1 MNIHYQL
8 GLFVFNLLFYSI
20 AIKFFDYETIPKK
33 EKSMGSLYKD
43 IKNALSKDQPFAL
56 AMIVSHKGST
66 PGTSGSWMLVRQD
79 KTIAGTIGG
88 GLVEAKVMNACVGMM
103 DKAQSQIKA
112 FHLDQAL
119 KAGMDMICG
128 GSLGVWL
135 RSFVPPFSKEFLNA
149 FEIIAE
155 IENKGESALVITRIS
170 GDTVQVP
177 VVLKNSHNDP
187 GASILPEDLLADAA
201 GRAFSGPG
209 LSCQVYGQDLY
220 IIQPLIPR
228 QTLYICGAGHVG
240 YQLGQMAHITDFST
254 VIIDDRPEFADPA
267 RFPHARQVKIVPG
280 FNPVFDG
287 FNVDENSYIAI
298 LTRGHLYDQ
307 IVLEQALYTRAAYI
321 GMIGSRKKRELI
333 YGNLM
338 DKGISKQALD
348 AVYSPIGTAIKA
360 QTPAELAVSILGE
373 LILVRATHKK
383 S

>member
-1 MNIHYQL
+1 M
-8 GLFVFNLLFYSI
+8 FNLLFYSMQLNFLI
-20 AIKFFDYETIPKK
+20 MKPSKK
-33 EKSMGSLYKD
+33 KISMGSLYKE
-43 IKNALSKDQPFAL
+43 IKNELSKNQPFAL

-88 GLVEAKVMNACVGMM
+88 GLVEANVMDTCVGMM
-103 DKAQSQIKA
+103 DKALSQIKD

-177 VVLKNSHNDP
+177 VLLKNGHHDP
-187 GASILPEDLLADAA
+187 CTSILPKDVLADAA

-209 LSCQVYGQDLY
+209 LSCRVYGQDLY

-267 RFPHARQVKIVPG
+267 RFPHARQVNAVPG
-280 FNPVFDG
+280 FTRIFDG
-287 FNVDENSYIAI
+287 FDVDENSYIVI

-307 IVLEQALYTRAAYI
+307 IVLEQALSTRAAYI

-338 DKGISKQALD
+338 EKGISKQALD

-360 QTPAELAVSILGE
+360 QTPAELAVSIMGE
-373 LILVRATHKK
+373 LILVRATNRE

>member
-1 MNIHYQL
+1 
-8 GLFVFNLLFYSI
+8 
-20 AIKFFDYETIPKK
+20 
-33 EKSMGSLYKD
+33 
-43 IKNALSKDQPFAL
+43 
-56 AMIVSHKGST
+56 MIVSHKGST

-88 GLVEAKVMNACVGMM
+88 GLVEAKVMDACVGMM
-103 DKAQSQIKA
+103 DKAQSQIKD
-112 FHLDQAL
+112 FHLDQDQAL

-135 RSFVPPFSKEFLNA
+135 RSFVPPFSKTLLNA
-149 FEIIAE
+149 FEIIAG

-177 VVLKNSHNDP
+177 VALKNSRNDP
-187 GASILPEDLLADAA
+187 GASILPKDLPEDLLADAA

-209 LSCQVYGQDLY
+209 LSCRVYGQDLY

-267 RFPHARQVKIVPG
+267 RFPHAGQVKVVPG
-280 FNPVFDG
+280 FTPVFDG
-287 FNVDENSYIAI
+287 FDVDENSYIVI

-307 IVLEQALYTRAAYI
+307 IVLEQALSTRAAYI

-338 DKGISKQALD
+338 EKGISKQALD

-360 QTPAELAVSILGE
+360 QTPAELAVSIMGE
-373 LILVRATHKK
+373 LILVRATNRK

>member
-1 MNIHYQL
+1 
-8 GLFVFNLLFYSI
+8 
-20 AIKFFDYETIPKK
+20 
-33 EKSMGSLYKD
+33 MGSLYKE
-43 IKNALSKDQPFAL
+43 IKNALSKYQPFAL
-56 AMIVSHKGST
+56 AVIVSHKGST

-79 KTIAGTIGG
+79 KTITGTIGG
-88 GLVEAKVMNACVGMM
+88 GLVEANVMDACVGMM
-103 DKAQSQIKA
+103 DKAQSQIKD

-135 RSFVPPFSKEFLNA
+135 RSFVPPFSKDLLNA

-170 GDTVQVP
+170 GDNAQKAQVP
-177 VVLKNSHNDP
+177 VVLKNGHNDP
-187 GASILPEDLLADAA
+187 GASILPKDLLVDIA
-201 GRAFSGPG
+201 GRSFSGPG
-209 LSCQVYGQDLY
+209 LSCRVYGQDSY

-267 RFPHARQVKIVPG
+267 RFPHARQVKVVPG
-280 FNPVFDG
+280 FTPVFDG
-287 FNVDENSYIAI
+287 FDVDENSYIVI

-307 IVLEQALYTRAAYI
+307 IVLEQALSTRAAYI
-321 GMIGSRKKRELI
+321 GMIGSRKKREFI

-338 DKGISKQALD
+338 EKGISKQALD

-360 QTPAELAVSILGE
+360 QTPAELAVSIMGE
-373 LILVRATHKK
+373 LILVRATNRK